1 MLAREGRSRALDGT
15 RRSSPNP
22 FLREL
27 LVCRVKGR
35 EKRHNSL
42 PEIRVK
48 PDSFDLTRKARLQ
61 RLGRVIEDSRLDRP
75 VLGHGGG
82 KVAPL
87 ELVKMIKK
95 NTRIISHC
103 TVLSECF

>member
-1 MLAREGRSRALDGT
+1 MLAREGRSRALHCMW
-15 RRSSPNP
+15 RSSLNP
-22 FLREL
+22 FLCEL

-35 EKRHNSL
+35 EKQHNSL

-61 RLGRVIEDSRLDRP
+61 RLERVIEDSRLDRP

-82 KVAPL
+82 KL
-87 ELVKMIKK
+87 CL
-95 NTRIISHC
+95 
-103 TVLSECF
+103 